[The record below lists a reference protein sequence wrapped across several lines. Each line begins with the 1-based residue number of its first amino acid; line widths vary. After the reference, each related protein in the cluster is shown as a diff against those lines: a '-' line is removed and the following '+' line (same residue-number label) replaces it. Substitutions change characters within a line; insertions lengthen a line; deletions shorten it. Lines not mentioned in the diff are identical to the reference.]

1 MNDDVLQDSMYL
13 LSSAESLST
22 AGDSNLQPD
31 QFERLRRRIH
41 ATRTIRF
48 RSHIRL
54 ERRHKLSSY
63 VIAMLSM
70 FVIAISV
77 MPNIFFL
84 DPRQAQ
90 VLLAC
95 TIVVST
101 FLICLVLTE
110 CSQSFYHKACVLHE
124 NARKLNELSFDLTLE
139 VSPSLERMREITNSY
154 NDILQECPLNHAHCD
169 YLWVKAKHPE
179 QFGIETARG
188 PVSFW
193 TSVMARTGRTWDWA
207 QAIAAEFAWMAIPSF
222 VCIATAVSLYCVVM
236 YGWPD
241 KMLTH

>member
-1 MNDDVLQDSMYL
+1 MNDDVLQDSVYL
-13 LSSAESLST
+13 LSSTEPLTTTDTRS
-22 AGDSNLQPD
+22 QPD

-63 VIAMLSM
+63 VIALLSM

-77 MPNIFFL
+77 MPNIFLL
-84 DPRQAQ
+84 DSRQGQ

-101 FLICLVLTE
+101 FIICLVLTE
-110 CSQSFYHKACVLHE
+110 GSESFYHKACVLHE

-139 VSPSLERMREITNSY
+139 VSPSVDRMREITNSY

-169 YLWVKAKHPE
+169 YLWVKAQYPE
-179 QFGIETARG
+179 QFGIVPPYGPLSVWSRFARRINR
-188 PVSFW
+188 S
-193 TSVMARTGRTWDWA
+193 WDWL
-207 QAIAAEFAWMAIPSF
+207 QAVGSEFAWVAIPTA
-222 VCIATAVSLYCVVM
+222 VCIATAFSLYSVVM

-241 KMLTH
+241 KIFVH

>member
-13 LSSAESLST
+13 LSSAEPLNT
-22 AGDSNLQPD
+22 ADSHSQPD

-63 VIAMLSM
+63 VIALLSM

-77 MPNIFFL
+77 MPNIFLL
-84 DPRQAQ
+84 DTRQDQ

-101 FLICLVLTE
+101 FIICLVLTE
-110 CSQSFYHKACVLHE
+110 GSQSFYHKACVLHE

-179 QFGIETARG
+179 QFGIAAHDG
-188 PVSFW
+188 AMSFGAKLW
-193 TSVMARTGRTWDWA
+193 TRSSRTLDWM
-207 QAIAAEFAWMAIPSF
+207 QAIGSEFAWVAIPSF
-222 VCIATAVSLYCVVM
+222 VCLATAFSLYCVVM

-241 KMLTH
+241 KIFGH